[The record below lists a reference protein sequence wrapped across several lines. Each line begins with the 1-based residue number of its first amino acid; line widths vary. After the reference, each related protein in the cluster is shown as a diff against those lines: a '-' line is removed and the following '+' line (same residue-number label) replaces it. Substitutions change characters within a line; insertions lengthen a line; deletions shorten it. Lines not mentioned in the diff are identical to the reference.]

1 VSRKH
6 WIWIVA
12 AGAALVLGAVALRPF
27 FAYAHIAVGY
37 AAQQTCACMHVSGRD
52 FDSCMSDYPPDARS
66 QIRVRPQGDRVRASA
81 MGGLFNATAVYEKEY
96 GCHLKD

>member
-1 VSRKH
+1 
-6 WIWIVA
+6 
-12 AGAALVLGAVALRPF
+12 
-27 FAYAHIAVGY
+27 
-37 AAQQTCACMHVSGRD
+37 MHVSGRD